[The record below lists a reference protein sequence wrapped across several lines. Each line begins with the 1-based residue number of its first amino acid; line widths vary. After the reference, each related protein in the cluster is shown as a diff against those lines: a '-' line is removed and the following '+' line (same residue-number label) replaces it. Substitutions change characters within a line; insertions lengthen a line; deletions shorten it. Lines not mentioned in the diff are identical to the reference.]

1 MNRNRGKYS
10 DFDPYEPEAL
20 QRKHKK
26 RHRSRLTRFQKWLVA
41 MCVILSITLVSVLA
55 YRTLF
60 VRPDLPGIEDL
71 NSEETDNA
79 LAPKVSGERKSDDYY
94 TILLLGRDTG
104 GGGNCDT
111 MMLVSYDVT
120 NQKMTVMSI
129 PRDTMVNVPWDVKK
143 INSVYNYYGGG
154 DKGIEALD
162 GKISDLIGFVPDYSV
177 IVEWAAVG
185 KLVDAIGGV
194 YFDVPRDMDYVDP
207 YQDLSIHIKK
217 GYQKLTGE
225 QAMGV
230 VRWRH
235 NNSGGGYS
243 TGDLGRIE
251 TQQAFMKAV
260 IQQLL
265 QVKNVTK
272 IQKFAEIFE
281 KNVKTDLSVQNLF
294 WFGKSAIM
302 GGLSMD
308 NVNFVTMPNKTTSCW
323 SRTYKN
329 YQSYVVPISSELI
342 DLVNNSLSPFVEQVT
357 LSELDIMSVNSDGSV
372 SSTIGRVLDSKAA
385 ESPRIPSHTSKT
397 PVDNEGVGE
406 VDKNAKKTTTDQT
419 SNQNTG
425 GDTASKSGGST
436 SGSSGGNTA
445 SKSGGSTSGSS
456 GGDAASKS
464 GGSSENSGGDTASK
478 SGGNTASQT
487 NGDATSGTSDATTPT
502 EPAEPAIGTETNSAA

>member
-1 MNRNRGKYS
+1 MNRDRGKYS
-10 DFDPYEPEAL
+10 NYDPYEPEEAV
-20 QRKHKK
+20 RKSGKK
-26 RHRSRLTRFQKWLVA
+26 HRSRLTRQQKWLVA
-41 MCVILSITLVSVLA
+41 ICVVLTVTLVSVLA
-55 YRTLF
+55 YRTMF
-60 VRPDLPGIEDL
+60 VRPDLPGEDVPGL
-71 NSEETDNA
+71 EDTTGDGT
-79 LAPKVSGERKSDDYY
+79 APKVSGERKSDDYY

-154 DKGIEALD
+154 DKGIQALD
-162 GKISDLIGFVPDYSV
+162 GKISDMIGFVPDYSV
-177 IVEWAAVG
+177 VVEWAAVG

-194 YFDVPRDMDYVDP
+194 NFDVPRDMNYEDP

-217 GYQKLTGE
+217 GYQKLDGE

-235 NNSGGGYS
+235 NNRGGGYS

-265 QVKNVTK
+265 QVQNVTK
-272 IQKFAEIFE
+272 IQKFAKIFE
-281 KNVKTDLSVQNLF
+281 ENVTTDLSVQNLF
-294 WFGKSAIM
+294 WFGKSAIL

-323 SRTYKN
+323 SRTYRN
-329 YQSYVVPISSELI
+329 YQSYVVPVASELM
-342 DLVNNSLSPFVEQVT
+342 DLVNNSLSPFVQQVT
-357 LSELDIMSVNSDGSV
+357 LSELDIMSVNSNGSV
-372 SSTIGRVLDSKAA
+372 SSTTGHVLDSKAA
-385 ESPRIPSHTSKT
+385 AAPSIPTHTNKT

-406 VDKNAKKTTTDQT
+406 VDKDTKDTTTGKTTDKNTGSETGGETGGSTDSQTGGQT
-419 SNQNTG
+419 SGQTGGQTG
-425 GDTASKSGGST
+425 GDTDGQT
-436 SGSSGGNTA
+436 T
-445 SKSGGSTSGSS
+445 
-456 GGDAASKS
+456 GDPDGQTTGDPDGQIS
-464 GGSSENSGGDTASK
+464 GDT
-478 SGGNTASQT
+478 
-487 NGDATSGTSDATTPT
+487 GDGTSEPTTPT
-502 EPAEPAIGTETNSAA
+502 APSEPSIESNSTT